1 MNTPNI
7 VLIVADTMR
16 RDAISR
22 YNENIITPYL
32 ERLEKDSV
40 VFDNAVAPSPW
51 TVPSHASL
59 FTGKYPSEHGLHET
73 KTLKDDAMFDRMN
86 GVKNETIAEFLVK
99 NGYNTVGISA
109 NPFISPGSGFDRG
122 FNFFHFF
129 RKGTDYKKDYLNDL
143 IDESLLNE
151 IGFFFG
157 KVDILKKMVKNHKF
171 KEIFPLFFYY
181 YKSKRGIR
189 QTLKDK
195 GAISI
200 FNIIKETSIKSPFFL
215 FVNLMDM
222 HDPYAKKEMLT
233 FGEISL
239 LDLFNIKPL
248 PLRYKKKVKELYFDK
263 SRIIDD
269 FIGRTTNFL
278 RRNNEYDDTLFIFT
292 SDHGQ
297 ALSEKDYYGHGT
309 FLYDEII
316 RIPLMV
322 KYPKNWNQPRTVK
335 NLVSLTDIFP
345 IIKETINGG
354 TFKDIEFSDRFIF
367 SESYGRQS
375 PIDKELAKHKK
386 IFETEKFRNGV
397 EKVERRR
404 KAVFYGELKLVIN
417 DSNEVEEFEKNY
429 KQVKVNDYPKEV
441 DELRERLERLD

>member
-99 NGYNTVGISA
+99 NGYNTIGISA

-129 RKGTDYKKDYLNDL
+129 TKGTDYKKDYLNDL

-248 PLRYKKKVKELYFDK
+248 SLRYKKKVKELYFDK

-278 RRNNEYDDTLFIFT
+278 KCNNEYDDTLFIFT

-297 ALSEKDYYGHGT
+297 ALREKDYYGHGT

-316 RIPLMV
+316 RIPLMI
-322 KYPKNWNQPRTVK
+322 KYPKNLNQPRTVK

-345 IIKETINGG
+345 LIKETISGMR
-354 TFKDIEFSDRFIF
+354 IIS
-367 SESYGRQS
+367 SY
-375 PIDKELAKHKK
+375 
-386 IFETEKFRNGV
+386 
-397 EKVERRR
+397 
-404 KAVFYGELKLVIN
+404 
-417 DSNEVEEFEKNY
+417 KN
-429 KQVKVNDYPKEV
+429 VP
-441 DELRERLERLD
+441 